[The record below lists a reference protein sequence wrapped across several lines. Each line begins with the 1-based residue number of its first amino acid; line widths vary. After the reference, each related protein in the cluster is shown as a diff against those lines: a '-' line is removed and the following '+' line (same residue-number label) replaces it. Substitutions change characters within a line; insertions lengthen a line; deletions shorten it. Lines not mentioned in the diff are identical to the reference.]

1 MSGASA
7 AERRAEERAAGH
19 APGLS
24 EALLA
29 EVEEALGAGALDLAA
44 GLATPL
50 HPADLADL
58 LEQLAADD
66 RPRLVAALGEQLP
79 ADTLGYLDSE
89 VRARLVEDL
98 GPEAAA
104 RIVARLETDDAVDLL
119 SDLEPALQRAILQ
132 ALPLSER
139 AFLEQG
145 LAFPEYSAGRLMA
158 REFVALP
165 DYWTVGQAIDFLRAH
180 DDLPDDFYE
189 LFIVDVRFR
198 PVGAVPLSRVV
209 RSRREVPLRSL
220 TMKELHLIPAE
231 TDQEQVAFIFKQ
243 YGLVSA
249 PVVSPE
255 GRLLGTITVDDVVD
269 VIDEEAEDDLLKLG
283 GVSETDVFASPLE
296 TARRRVPWL
305 LVSMVS
311 ATLGATV
318 IDAFGAAIE
327 KLVALAVLMPIS
339 AALGGNAGVQTL
351 AVVVRGLAVKELTRA
366 NALKMLA
373 KELAVGALN
382 ASVIM
387 AVAFALTLVWFGMLD
402 LALVFA
408 VSILVTITVAALIGV
423 TVPLLLDRFGFDPA
437 IASSVFVT
445 PTIDAIGFFT
455 FLSLSTFW
463 LL

>member
-1 MSGASA
+1 MSEPG
-7 AERRAEERAAGH
+7 ERERDGPPAPAGTTIG
-19 APGLS
+19 PS
-24 EALLA
+24 EALVA
-29 EVEEALGAGALDLAA
+29 EVEEALAAGRDDLAA
-44 GLATPL
+44 ALATPL

-58 LEQLAADD
+58 LERLEPAA
-66 RPRLVAALGEQLP
+66 REALVRAQGETFA

-89 VRARLVEDL
+89 VRAALIAAL
-98 GPEAAA
+98 GPTEAA
-104 RIVARLETDDAVDLL
+104 RIVGRLETDDAVDLL
-119 SDLEPALQRAILQ
+119 SDLEPAEQRAILQ
-132 ALPLSER
+132 ALPLAER

-180 DDLPDDFYE
+180 ADLPDDFYE

-209 RSRREVPLRSL
+209 RSPRQTPLRALS
-220 TMKELHLIPAE
+220 MKELHAIAAD
-231 TDQEQVAFIFKQ
+231 TDQEQVAHLFKQ

-255 GRLLGTITVDDVVD
+255 GRLLGMITVDDVVD

-283 GVSETDVFASPLE
+283 GVSETDVFASPLA

-311 ATLGATV
+311 AMLGASV
-318 IDAFGAAIE
+318 IDAFGASIE
-327 KLVALAVLMPIS
+327 RLVALAVLMPIG

-351 AVVVRGLAVKELTRA
+351 AVVVRALAVKELSRA
-366 NALKMLA
+366 NAWKALG
-373 KELAVGALN
+373 KELVVGLLN
-382 ASVIM
+382 AIVIM
-387 AVAFALTLVWFGMLD
+387 AVAGTLALFWFGMPG

-408 VSILVTITVAALIGV
+408 CAILVTITVAASIGV
-423 TVPLLLDRFGFDPA
+423 AVPLLLDRLGFDPA

-445 PTIDAIGFFT
+445 PTIDAIGFLT
-455 FLSLSTFW
+455 FLALATYW

>member
-1 MSGASA
+1 MSETPATRERSEEA
-7 AERRAEERAAGH
+7 AP
-19 APGLS
+19 APPLGLS
-24 EALLA
+24 EALVL
-29 EVEEALGAGALDLAA
+29 EVKEALAAAAADLAA
-44 GLATPL
+44 GLCAPL

-58 LEQLAADD
+58 LEQLDAEE
-66 RPRLVAALGEQLP
+66 RVGLVRALGEQLP
-79 ADTLGYLDSE
+79 ADTLGYLNSE
-89 VRARLVEDL
+89 VRAALVAEL

-119 SDLEPALQRAILQ
+119 SDLDPALQRAILQ

-139 AFLEQG
+139 AFVEQG
-145 LAFPEYSAGRLMA
+145 LAFPEYSAGRLMQ

-180 DDLPDDFYE
+180 EDLPDDFYE

-198 PVGAVPLSRVV
+198 PVGAVPLSRLV
-209 RSRREVPLRSL
+209 RSKREVPLRSL
-220 TMKELHLIPAE
+220 TMKQLHLVPADM
-231 TDQEQVAFIFKQ
+231 DQEQVAFLFKQ

-255 GRLLGTITVDDVVD
+255 GRLLGMITVDDVVD

-283 GVSETDVFASPLE
+283 GVSETDVFASPLA

-305 LVSMVS
+305 LVSMIS

-318 IDAFGAAIE
+318 IDTFGASIE

-351 AVVVRGLAVKELTRA
+351 AVVVRALAVKELTRA
-366 NALKMLA
+366 NAWKVLG

-382 ASVIM
+382 GTAIM
-387 AVAFALTLVWFGMLD
+387 VVAFALTLVWFGLLD
-402 LALVFA
+402 LAIVFSL
-408 VSILVTITVAALIGV
+408 SILCTITIAALIGV

-455 FLSLSTFW
+455 FLSLATFW

>member
-1 MSGASA
+1 MSPEPARDGEA
-7 AERRAEERAAGH
+7 AEGPAG
-19 APGLS
+19 PRVRLG

-29 EVEEALGAGALDLAA
+29 EVKDALAEGRLDLAA

-58 LEQLAADD
+58 LEQLDPTAREA
-66 RPRLVAALGEQLP
+66 LVRALGDGFE

-89 VRARLVEDL
+89 VRAALIEAL
-98 GPEAAA
+98 GPSLAA
-104 RIVARLETDDAVDLL
+104 RVVGRLETDDAVDLL

-145 LAFPEYSAGRLMA
+145 LAFPEYSAGRLMQ
-158 REFVALP
+158 RDLVALP
-165 DYWTVGQAIDFLRAH
+165 DYWTVGQAIDFLRGH
-180 DDLPDDFYE
+180 HDLPDDFYE

-198 PVGAVPLSRVV
+198 PAGAVPLSRVV
-209 RSRREVPLRSL
+209 RSPRDTPLRAL
-220 TMKELHLIPAE
+220 TMKELHAIPAD
-231 TDQEQVAFIFKQ
+231 TDQEQVAFLFKQ

-255 GRLLGTITVDDVVD
+255 GRLLGMITVDDVVD

-283 GVSETDVFASPLE
+283 GVAETDVFLSPLE

-318 IDAFGAAIE
+318 IDAFGASIE

-351 AVVVRGLAVKELTRA
+351 AVVVRALAVKELTRA
-366 NALKMLA
+366 NAPRLLL

-382 ASVIM
+382 ASAIM
-387 AVAFALTLVWFGMLD
+387 VVAFTLTLVWFGMLP

-408 VSILVTITVAALIGV
+408 ASILVTITVAALIGV
-423 TVPLLLDRFGFDPA
+423 TVPLVLDRFGLDPA

-445 PTIDAIGFFT
+445 PTIDAIGFLT
-455 FLSLSTFW
+455 FLGLATFW

>member
-1 MSGASA
+1 MSEARTTR
-7 AERRAEERAAGH
+7 ERSVET
-19 APGLS
+19 APAPALGLS
-24 EALLA
+24 EALVA
-29 EVEEALGAGALDLAA
+29 EVKEALAADALELAA
-44 GLATPL
+44 GLSTPL

-58 LEQLAADD
+58 LEQLDTD
-66 RPRLVAALGEQLP
+66 ERSRLVRALGEQLP

-89 VRARLVEDL
+89 VRAQLVADL
-98 GPEAAA
+98 GPELAA

-139 AFLEQG
+139 AFVEQG
-145 LAFPEYSAGRLMA
+145 LAFPEYSAGRLMQ

-180 DDLPDDFYE
+180 EDLPDDFYE

-198 PVGAVPLSRVV
+198 PVGAVPLSRLV

-220 TMKELHLIPAE
+220 TMKQLHLVPA
-231 TDQEQVAFIFKQ
+231 TMDQEQVAFLFKQ

-255 GRLLGTITVDDVVD
+255 GRLLGMITVDDVVD

-283 GVSETDVFASPLE
+283 GVSETDVFASPLA

-318 IDAFGAAIE
+318 INAFGASIE

-351 AVVVRGLAVKELTRA
+351 AVVVRALAVKELTPT
-366 NALKMLA
+366 NPLKVLA

-382 ASVIM
+382 GAAIM
-387 AVAFALTLVWFGMLD
+387 VVAFTMTLLWFNMLD
-402 LALVFA
+402 LAIVFA
-408 VSILVTITVAALIGV
+408 VSILLTITVAALIGA
-423 TVPLLLDRFGFDPA
+423 TVPLLLARFGLDPA

-445 PTIDAIGFFT
+445 PTIDAIGFFA
-455 FLSLSTFW
+455 FLGLATYW

>member
-1 MSGASA
+1 VSEPGAGEPEA
-7 AERRAEERAAGH
+7 APGAAG
-19 APGLS
+19 ATLGLS

-29 EVEEALGAGALDLAA
+29 EVAEALADGRGDLAA

-58 LEQLAADD
+58 LERLEPAA
-66 RPRLVAALGEQLP
+66 REALVRAQGEGFA

-89 VRARLVEDL
+89 VRAALIGAL
-98 GPEAAA
+98 GPAAAA
-104 RIVARLETDDAVDLL
+104 RIVGRLETDDAVAVL
-119 SDLEPALQRAILQ
+119 SDLEPAEQRAILQ
-132 ALPLSER
+132 ALPLAER

-165 DYWTVGQAIDFLRAH
+165 DYWTVGQAIDFLRGHA
-180 DDLPDDFYE
+180 DLPDDFYE

-209 RSRREVPLRSL
+209 RSPRGTPLRALS
-220 TMKELHLIPAE
+220 MKALHAIAAD
-231 TDQEQVAFIFKQ
+231 TDQEQVAYLFKQ

-255 GRLLGTITVDDVVD
+255 GRLLGMITVDDVVD

-296 TARRRVPWL
+296 SARRRVPWL

-311 ATLGATV
+311 AMLGATV
-318 IDAFGAAIE
+318 IEAYGHAIE
-327 KLVALAVLMPIS
+327 RLVALAVLMPIG

-351 AVVVRGLAVKELTRA
+351 AVVVRALAVKELTRA
-366 NALKMLA
+366 NAWKVLA
-373 KELAVGALN
+373 KELLVGLLN
-382 ASVIM
+382 ASVLVTVAG
-387 AVAFALTLVWFGMLD
+387 AVTLVWFGAPG
-402 LALVFA
+402 LALVFGL
-408 VSILVTITVAALIGV
+408 SIVVTIAVAALIGV
-423 TVPLLLDRFGFDPA
+423 AVPLLLDRLGFDPA

-445 PTIDAIGFFT
+445 PTIDAIGFLT
-455 FLSLSTFW
+455 FLGLATLY

>member
-1 MSGASA
+1 MSGPGA
-7 AERRAEERAAGH
+7 AERRAAERSQGR

-29 EVEEALGAGALDLAA
+29 EVAEALAAGALDLAT
-44 GLATPL
+44 GLVAAL

-58 LEQLAADD
+58 LEQLDAAD
-66 RPRLVAALGEQLP
+66 RTRLVTALGEQLP
-79 ADTLGYLDSE
+79 ADTLVYLDRE
-89 VRARLVEDL
+89 VRARLVEEL
-98 GPEAAA
+98 GPAAAA
-104 RIVARLETDDAVDLL
+104 RIVARLDTDDAVDLL
-119 SDLEPALQRAILQ
+119 SDLEPASQRAILQ

-139 AFLEQG
+139 AFVEQG
-145 LAFPEYSAGRLMA
+145 LAFPEYSAGRLMQ

-165 DYWTVGQAIDFLRAH
+165 DYWTVGQAIDFLRGH
-180 DDLPDDFYE
+180 EDLPDDFYE

-198 PVGAVPLSRVV
+198 PVGAVPLSRLV

-220 TMKELHLIPAE
+220 TMKQLHLVPAE
-231 TDQEQVAFIFKQ
+231 MDQEQVAFLFKQ

-255 GRLLGTITVDDVVD
+255 GRLLGMITVDDVVD

-305 LVSMVS
+305 LVSMIS

-318 IDAFGAAIE
+318 IDAFGASIE
-327 KLVALAVLMPIS
+327 QLVALAVLMPIS

-351 AVVVRGLAVKELTRA
+351 AVVVRGLAVKELTRS
-366 NALKMLA
+366 NAWKMLG
-373 KELAVGALN
+373 KELLVGLLN
-382 ASVIM
+382 GTAIM
-387 AVAFALTLVWFGMLD
+387 VVAFTLTLVWFGMLD

-408 VSILVTITVAALIGV
+408 ASILCTVTIAALIGV

-445 PTIDAIGFFT
+445 PTIDAIGFLM
-455 FLSLSTFW
+455 FLSLATFF

>member
-1 MSGASA
+1 MSEPGEG
-7 AERRAEERAAGH
+7 EREAAAG
-19 APGLS
+19 ATLGLS
-24 EALLA
+24 EALVA
-29 EVEEALGAGALDLAA
+29 EVEEALAEGRAELAA

-58 LEQLAADD
+58 LERLEPAARLA
-66 RPRLVAALGEQLP
+66 LVRALGDGFA

-89 VRARLVEDL
+89 VRAALIGAL
-98 GPEAAA
+98 GPAAAA
-104 RIVARLETDDAVDLL
+104 RIVGRLETDDAVDLL
-119 SDLEPALQRAILQ
+119 SDLDPAEQRAILQ
-132 ALPLSER
+132 ALPLAER

-145 LAFPEYSAGRLMA
+145 LAFPEESAGRLMA

-180 DDLPDDFYE
+180 ADLPDDFYE

-209 RSRREVPLRSL
+209 RSPRGTPLRALS
-220 TMKELHLIPAE
+220 MKELHAIAAD
-231 TDQEQVAFIFKQ
+231 TDQEQVAYLFRQ

-255 GRLLGTITVDDVVD
+255 GRLLGMITVDDVVD

-283 GVSETDVFASPLE
+283 GVSETDVFASPLA
-296 TARRRVPWL
+296 TARRRLPWL

-318 IDAFGAAIE
+318 IDAFGGSIE
-327 KLVALAVLMPIS
+327 RLVALAVLMPIG

-351 AVVVRGLAVKELTRA
+351 AVVVRALAVKELTRA
-366 NALKMLA
+366 NAWKVLG
-373 KELAVGALN
+373 KELVVGLLN
-382 ASVIM
+382 AGAIM
-387 AVAFALTLVWFGMLD
+387 AVAGTLALVWFGMPG

-408 VSILVTITVAALIGV
+408 CAILVTITVAALIGV
-423 TVPLLLDRFGFDPA
+423 AVPLLLDRLGFDPA

-445 PTIDAIGFFT
+445 PTIDAIGFLT
-455 FLSLSTFW
+455 FLALATWW